1 MLSPDLVNKRAR
13 AKGPL
18 VQKIKQTQV
27 STSWLLQ
34 LSCLNGMRSNKKIYQ
49 IISNKKKKKFCH
61 FISKKFQKEV
71 VIDHSVLEI

>member
-27 STSWLLQ
+27 STSWPLQ

-49 IISNKKKKKFCH
+49 IISNKKKRNYVILFLRNFRKK
-61 FISKKFQKEV
+61 
-71 VIDHSVLEI
+71 